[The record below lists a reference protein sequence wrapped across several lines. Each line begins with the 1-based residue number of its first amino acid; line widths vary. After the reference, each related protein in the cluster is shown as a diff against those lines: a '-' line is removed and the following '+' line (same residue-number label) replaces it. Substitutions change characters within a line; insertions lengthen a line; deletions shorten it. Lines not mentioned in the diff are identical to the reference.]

1 MLRSSAFTII
11 IRTRPQNFL
20 EDSTLRRPASAP
32 KFLGP
37 GLPVRVLQ
45 PLNLVRFISLDL
57 ENRVKF

>member
-45 PLNLVRFISLDL
+45 RPNLVRFISLDL